1 MGSVKM
7 AGFYSKQKG
16 KKGNGW
22 KPFAI
27 LALMAVSFAA
37 GMWTHSAISRPLYAD
52 AGLTY
57 IEDIPVTTDFIPE
70 GSRARPGGLREIKYL
85 VIHETDN
92 FSEGAGAAAHNS
104 FVHQNANAEEGIV
117 SWH

>member
-7 AGFYSKQKG
+7 AGFYSRRKG
-16 KKGNGW
+16 KK
-22 KPFAI
+22 AI
-27 LALMAVSFAA
+27 AWQPLAVLALMAVSFVA

-52 AGLTY
+52 AGLAY

-92 FSEGAGAAAHNS
+92 FSAGADAAAHNS
-104 FVHQNANAEEGIV
+104 FIH
-117 SWH
+117 